1 VFLVLLIEVH
11 FMRAFVVVS
20 MGVLALSLSAC
31 SSTPT
36 KPAGS
41 GQTAGAT
48 GAESSGMDGSGMNES
63 VLYAGAP
70 KDAAATVYF
79 GFDKYNVDPSYRPM
93 LQQNAAFL
101 NENTQRHV
109 LVEGNTDNRGS
120 REYNIALGEK
130 RAVAVR
136 DVLLADGV
144 APAQVDVVSYGE
156 ERPAVEGDS
165 EAAWAKN
172 RRADL
177 AYGK

>member
-1 VFLVLLIEVH
+1 
-11 FMRAFVVVS
+11 MRALTIAS
-20 MGVLALSLSAC
+20 LGILALSLAAC

-41 GQTAGAT
+41 GTGGTDAANAGAST
-48 GAESSGMDGSGMNES
+48 SGMNGADMNES
-63 VLYAGAP
+63 TLYAAAP
-70 KDAAATVYF
+70 KGAAATVYF
-79 GFDKYNVDPSYRPM
+79 GFDQYNVDSSYRPM

-101 NENTQRHV
+101 KGNPQRHV

-130 RAVAVR
+130 RATAVR
-136 DVLLADGV
+136 DILLADGV
-144 APAQVDVVSYGE
+144 APNQVDVVSYGE
-156 ERPAVEGDS
+156 ERPAVEGNN

>member
-1 VFLVLLIEVH
+1 MRALTAISLGVLVL
-11 FMRAFVVVS
+11 S
-20 MGVLALSLSAC
+20 LAAC

-36 KPAGS
+36 KPVDAA
-41 GQTAGAT
+41 AGASN
-48 GAESSGMDGSGMNES
+48 GADASAASGSGMDEAT
-63 VLYAGAP
+63 LYANAP
-70 KDAAATVYF
+70 AGAAATVYF
-79 GFDKYNVDPSYRPM
+79 GFDKYNVDSSYRPM

-101 NENTQRHV
+101 KANAQRHV

-136 DVLLADGV
+136 DTLLADGV
-144 APAQVDVVSYGE
+144 APSQVDVVSYGE
-156 ERPAVEGDS
+156 ERPAVEGNN

>member
-1 VFLVLLIEVH
+1 
-11 FMRAFVVVS
+11 MRALTVAS
-20 MGVLALSLSAC
+20 LGILALSLAAC

-36 KPAGS
+36 KPV
-41 GQTAGAT
+41 
-48 GAESSGMDGSGMNES
+48 GAEGSAAANPGADTSGMNGSDMNEAM
-63 VLYAGAP
+63 LYSAAP
-70 KDAAATVYF
+70 KGAAATVYF
-79 GFDKYNVDPSYRPM
+79 GFDKYSVDSSYRPM

-101 NENTQRHV
+101 KENAKRHV

-130 RAVAVR
+130 RATAVR
-136 DVLLADGV
+136 DILMADGV
-144 APAQVDVVSYGE
+144 TPSQVDVVSYGE
-156 ERPAVEGDS
+156 ERPAVEGNT

>member
-1 VFLVLLIEVH
+1 
-11 FMRAFVVVS
+11 MRILMLASF
-20 MGVLALSLSAC
+20 GALALSLSAC

-36 KPAGS
+36 KPAAGTS
-41 GQTAGAT
+41 GANGADASSLNNSGT
-48 GAESSGMDGSGMNES
+48 DESA
-63 VLYAGAP
+63 LYATAP
-70 KDAAATVYF
+70 KGAQATVYF
-79 GFDKYNVDPSYRPM
+79 GFDKYNVESSYRPM
-93 LQQNAAFL
+93 LQQNAEFL
-101 NENTQRHV
+101 KGNAQRHV

-144 APAQVDVVSYGE
+144 TPSQVDVVSYGE
-156 ERPAVEGDS
+156 ERPAVEGNN

>member
-1 VFLVLLIEVH
+1 MRVLMLAS
-11 FMRAFVVVS
+11 FS
-20 MGVLALSLSAC
+20 VLALSLSAC

-36 KPAGS
+36 KPAAGTGS
-41 GQTAGAT
+41 TNGADASGLNSGST
-48 GAESSGMDGSGMNES
+48 DESA
-63 VLYAGAP
+63 LYATAP
-70 KDAAATVYF
+70 KGAQATVYF
-79 GFDKYNVDPSYRPM
+79 GFDKYNVDSSYRPM
-93 LQQNAAFL
+93 LQQNSEFL
-101 NENTQRHV
+101 KANAQRHV
-109 LVEGNTDNRGS
+109 LVEGNTDDRGS

-144 APAQVDVVSYGE
+144 TPSQVDVVSYGE
-156 ERPAVEGDS
+156 ERPAVEGNN

>member
-1 VFLVLLIEVH
+1 
-11 FMRAFVVVS
+11 MRFFIALS

-36 KPAGS
+36 KPVGAG
-41 GQTAGAT
+41 GAT
-48 GAESSGMDGSGMNES
+48 GANNSSAAASGMSGSSMDES
-63 VLYAGAP
+63 VLYADAP
-70 KDAAATVYF
+70 KGAAATVYF
-79 GFDKYNVDPSYRPM
+79 GFDKYNVAPSYRPM
-93 LQQNAAFL
+93 LQQNADFL
-101 NENTQRHV
+101 KANAQRHV

-120 REYNIALGEK
+120 REYNIALGMK

-144 APAQVDVVSYGE
+144 SPSQVDVVSYGE
-156 ERPAVEGDS
+156 ERPAVEGNN

>member
-1 VFLVLLIEVH
+1 
-11 FMRAFVVVS
+11 MRALTAIS
-20 MGVLALSLSAC
+20 LGVLALSLAAC

-36 KPAGS
+36 KPVDATG
-41 GQTAGAT
+41 GAT
-48 GAESSGMDGSGMNES
+48 NGADASGASGSGMDEAT
-63 VLYAGAP
+63 LYANAP
-70 KDAAATVYF
+70 AGMAATVYF
-79 GFDKYNVDPSYRPM
+79 GFDKYSVDSSYRPM
-93 LQQNAAFL
+93 LQQNADFL
-101 NENTQRHV
+101 KANAQRHV

-136 DVLLADGV
+136 DTLLADGV
-144 APAQVDVVSYGE
+144 TPAQVDVVSYGE
-156 ERPAVEGDS
+156 ERPAVEGNN

>member
-1 VFLVLLIEVH
+1 
-11 FMRAFVVVS
+11 MRAYVVVS

-36 KPAGS
+36 KPVGAGAGA
-41 GQTAGAT
+41 GQTGGAT
-48 GAESSGMDGSGMNES
+48 GAQSSSMNGSGMNES
-63 VLYAGAP
+63 VLYASAP
-70 KDAAATVYF
+70 KGAAATVYF
-79 GFDKYNVDPSYRPM
+79 GFDQYNVSSSYRPM

-101 NENTQRHV
+101 KENAQRHV

-136 DVLLADGV
+136 DVLMADGV

-165 EAAWAKN
+165 ESAWAKN

>member
-1 VFLVLLIEVH
+1 
-11 FMRAFVVVS
+11 MRALVVVS

-36 KPAGS
+36 KPVGAGQAGS
-41 GQTAGAT
+41 AP
-48 GAESSGMDGSGMNES
+48 GAESSSMDGSGMNES
-63 VLYAGAP
+63 VLYASAP

-101 NENTQRHV
+101 KENAQRHV

-136 DVLLADGV
+136 DILLADGV
-144 APAQVDVVSYGE
+144 TPAQVDVVSYGE
-156 ERPAVEGDS
+156 ERPAVEGNT

>member
-1 VFLVLLIEVH
+1 
-11 FMRAFVVVS
+11 MRAFVLVS
-20 MGVLALSLSAC
+20 MGILAMSLSAC

-36 KPAGS
+36 KPAS
-41 GQTAGAT
+41 AGADQAGT
-48 GAESSGMDGSGMNES
+48 AAGAVPSSMNDSGMNES
-63 VLYAGAP
+63 VLYASAP
-70 KDAAATVYF
+70 KGAAATVYF

-93 LQQNAAFL
+93 LQQNADFL
-101 NENTQRHV
+101 KENTKRHV

-130 RAVAVR
+130 RAIAVR
-136 DVLLADGV
+136 DILLADGV
-144 APAQVDVVSYGE
+144 SPSQVDVVSYGE
-156 ERPAVEGDS
+156 ERPAVEGNN

>member
-1 VFLVLLIEVH
+1 
-11 FMRAFVVVS
+11 MRILMLASF
-20 MGVLALSLSAC
+20 GVLALSLSAC

-36 KPAGS
+36 K
-41 GQTAGAT
+41 TAGA
-48 GAESSGMDGSGMNES
+48 GAVGNGADASGLNANGTDEAA
-63 VLYAGAP
+63 LYATAP
-70 KDAAATVYF
+70 KGAQATVYF
-79 GFDKYNVDPSYRPM
+79 AFDKYNVDSSYRPM
-93 LQQNAAFL
+93 LQQNAEFL
-101 NENTQRHV
+101 KGNAQRHV

-144 APAQVDVVSYGE
+144 TPSQVDVVSYGE
-156 ERPAVEGDS
+156 ERPAVEGNN

>member
-1 VFLVLLIEVH
+1 
-11 FMRAFVVVS
+11 MRALVVVS

-36 KPAGS
+36 KPAGA
-41 GQTAGAT
+41 GQGGAT
-48 GAESSGMDGSGMNES
+48 GAETSGVNGSGTDES
-63 VLYAGAP
+63 VLYSNAP
-70 KDAAATVYF
+70 KGAAATVYF

-93 LQQNAAFL
+93 LQQNSAFL
-101 NENTQRHV
+101 KENTQRHV

-136 DVLLADGV
+136 DILLADGV
-144 APAQVDVVSYGE
+144 TPTQVDVVSYGE
-156 ERPAVEGDS
+156 ERPAVEGNT